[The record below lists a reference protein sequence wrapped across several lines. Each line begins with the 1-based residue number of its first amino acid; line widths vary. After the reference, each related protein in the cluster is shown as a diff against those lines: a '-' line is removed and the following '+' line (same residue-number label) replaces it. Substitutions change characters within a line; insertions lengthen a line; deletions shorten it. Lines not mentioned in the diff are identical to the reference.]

1 MIQTP
6 ISLPL
11 PFLTQNFAAWAHP
24 SAKLTFWRMF
34 HSDMVAYQIV
44 NVPRNWIY
52 SRAQPQ
58 RIMLFHRPRILCIN
72 HSAKQG
78 RHKNGKWERERGPA
92 DLGMSQAKGYGHL
105 QYGYIC
111 YRYRKNGQEQ
121 KKKKKVATHY
131 WGERWGKTLWI
142 VLPPKDVSKSQS
154 PGPGNVTLFGKSLC
168 SCN

>member
-1 MIQTP
+1 
-6 ISLPL
+6 
-11 PFLTQNFAAWAHP
+11 
-24 SAKLTFWRMF
+24 MF

-44 NVPRNWIY
+44 NVPPNWIY

-58 RIMLFHRPRILCIN
+58 RIMLFHRPRILCIS

-121 KKKKKVATHY
+121 KKKKSSNSLLRREMGKDTVNCVA
-131 WGERWGKTLWI
+131 
-142 VLPPKDVSKSQS
+142 PKRYVEVPIPRTWDCDLIWKE
-154 PGPGNVTLFGKSLC
+154 SLQL
-168 SCN
+168 